1 MPTAAAVAAA
11 AATAKIQA
19 MDAVATNAV
28 LGLSK
33 LSSQLGAAQTAV
45 LPGLQQLP
53 TTLGITPTAPST
65 TIPPPGIAMPQQIRT
80 PVPIIP
86 GNLFIFNSK
95 YKPSKYSKYFL
106 AALYVI

>member
-1 MPTAAAVAAA
+1 
-11 AATAKIQA
+11 

-53 TTLGITPTAPST
+53 TTLGVTPAAPAT
-65 TIPPPGIAMPQQIRT
+65 TIPPPGLATPQQIRA
-80 PVPIIP
+80 PVPVLP
-86 GNLFIFNSK
+86 GNLFILDPIFKPRK
-95 YKPSKYSKYFL
+95 YYS
-106 AALYVI
+106 